1 MATIVPCSSALG
13 RLSVYTTTAP
23 APVVVTFDYPTQ
35 TSSSNAVTWTA
46 NPQPLR
52 TIGLATG
59 LRLGQEVAAQFQPA
73 FDASIYVT
81 PFGDL
86 PGAVEIDFL
95 ANRNCDES
103 NEALDIIQQYLRMRL
118 LPTEIT
124 SYPTFQ
130 IRHTPRQTITIGR
143 SAFTGYITKLDF
155 TAQTQDAISIGA
167 RLSMKAWP
175 V

>member
-1 MATIVPCSSALG
+1 MASIVPCSSALG
-13 RLSVYTTTAP
+13 RVSVYTTSAP

-35 TSSSNAVTWTA
+35 LTSGGAISWTP

-73 FDASIYVT
+73 FDATVYVT
-81 PFGDL
+81 PFGDM
-86 PGAVEIDFL
+86 PGIVEIDFL
-95 ANRNCDES
+95 ANKSCEES
-103 NEALDIIQQYLRMRL
+103 ADGLDIIEHYLRMRL

-124 SYPTFQ
+124 TFPTLAVK
-130 IRHTPRQTITIGR
+130 HTPRQTITVGR
-143 SAFTGYITKLDF
+143 SAFTGYVTKLDY
-155 TAQTQDAISIGA
+155 TAQTQDAVSIGA
-167 RLSMKAWP
+167 KLTMRAWP